1 MNQQGRKLKEHWQ
14 RTTAL
19 FLISQTISLFGSL
32 LVQYAI
38 TWYLT
43 LREQSG
49 VVMMLAVIFGFL
61 PTFFLSPFAGV
72 WADRY
77 NRKKLI
83 ILSDAVI
90 ALSTLLLIF
99 LFLSGSGSVGA
110 LLFASAVRAL
120 GAGIQTPAVSAVLP
134 QIVPEEKLTKVN
146 GINGSIQAGTMLISP
161 MASGVLLNFAS
172 MEVIFSIDVLTAILA
187 IVVLLFFLDIP
198 THKKAEQIQVNSYF
212 TDLKLG
218 FSYIDNQAYLKKLFR
233 YFSLAYLLA
242 APVSFLTPLQ
252 VTRTFGEDVW
262 RLTTIEVA
270 FSIGMILGGFLIAFW
285 GGFKNRMHSITFSI
299 LVMGVCTVL
308 LGVIPNFLIY
318 SLLMAVFGI
327 VMPLLNAPTIV
338 ILQEKVPEDY
348 LGRVFGVQTM
358 IATAMMPLGMLIF
371 GPLADIIRIEWLL
384 VVSGVLLFILT
395 LFMFKDEQL
404 LKAGIPKKEH
414 D

>member
-187 IVVLLFFLDIP
+187 IVVLLFFLDI
-198 THKKAEQIQVNSYF
+198 I
-212 TDLKLG
+212 
-218 FSYIDNQAYLKKLFR
+218 
-233 YFSLAYLLA
+233 
-242 APVSFLTPLQ
+242 SFA
-252 VTRTFGEDVW
+252 
-262 RLTTIEVA
+262 I
-270 FSIGMILGGFLIAFW
+270 S
-285 GGFKNRMHSITFSI
+285 
-299 LVMGVCTVL
+299 
-308 LGVIPNFLIY
+308 
-318 SLLMAVFGI
+318 
-327 VMPLLNAPTIV
+327 
-338 ILQEKVPEDY
+338 
-348 LGRVFGVQTM
+348 
-358 IATAMMPLGMLIF
+358 
-371 GPLADIIRIEWLL
+371 
-384 VVSGVLLFILT
+384 
-395 LFMFKDEQL
+395 
-404 LKAGIPKKEH
+404 
-414 D
+414 